1 MLRLIG
7 LIVVV
12 AVLYLG
18 FGEIR
23 SWYQGES
30 TPQEMVDGVKQ
41 KVGESLVDT
50 NGKSA
55 ATEGKSEATESKP
68 AAAPESTQDRLRNM
82 LKDN

>member
-7 LIVVV
+7 LMVVV

-41 KVGESLVDT
+41 KVGETLVDS
-50 NGKSA
+50 NGKNAGENS
-55 ATEGKSEATESKP
+55 KSEAAASKP
-68 AAAPESTQDRLRNM
+68 APAPESTQDRLRNM